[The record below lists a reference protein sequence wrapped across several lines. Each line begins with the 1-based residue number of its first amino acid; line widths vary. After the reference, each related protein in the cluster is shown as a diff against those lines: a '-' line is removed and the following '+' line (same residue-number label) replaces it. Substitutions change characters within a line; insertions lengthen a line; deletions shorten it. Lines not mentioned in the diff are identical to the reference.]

1 MRDMAVV
8 GVEEELV
15 VEEVATGMR
24 VGMLDLL

>member
-15 VEEVATGMR
+15 VEKVPTGMR
-24 VGMLDLL
+24 VGRLDLL